1 MVRLA
6 TAKDAPQLELLNN
19 EFNGVGVSR
28 TYIEKSLLDNR
39 QEIAVVDEEDGGIV
53 GFICVQLKKSFCY
66 DEYMPEITEVY
77 VAQAYRKKGIASN
90 MISFAETYV
99 TSYYNAHE
107 WGLLTGKDNKTA
119 QAVYRK
125 LGYREDG
132 ECHFSKK
139 L

>member
-6 TAKDAPQLELLNN
+6 TAKDAPQLELLND
-19 EFNGVGVSR
+19 EFNGVGASR

-39 QEIAVVDEEDGGIV
+39 QEIVVVDEEDGGIV

-99 TSYYNAHE
+99 TSHYNAHE